1 MKMKLKD
8 SLQSSRTHAIA
19 YALLRGSIG
28 ILLTINGCN
37 TWQALHDGS
46 IQDFPDPIGVG
57 SEFSLYLVIFAE
69 LICGLAIALGLFTRL
84 ASLPVM
90 MTFIV
95 AVFLVHGNDP
105 FDVKQP
111 AILYLVA
118 SLYFIVKGS
127 GIFSLDRSIAPYLAK
142 KEQRK

>member
-1 MKMKLKD
+1 MKFKA

-19 YALLRGSIG
+19 YALLRVSIG

-37 TWQALHDGS
+37 TWQALPDGS
-46 IQDFPDPIGVG
+46 FHDFPDPIGVG
-57 SEFSLYLVIFAE
+57 SALSFYLVIFSE
-69 LICGLAIALGLFTRL
+69 LICGLAIALGLLTRL

-111 AILYLVA
+111 AILYLLA

-127 GIFSLDRSIAPYLAK
+127 GLFSLDRSIALYLAK
-142 KEQRK
+142 KQRR

>member
-1 MKMKLKD
+1 MKFKEN
-8 SLQSSRTHAIA
+8 LQSSHTHAIA
-19 YALLRGSIG
+19 YVLLRVSIG
-28 ILLTINGCN
+28 ILLTINGYN
-37 TWQALHDGS
+37 TWQALADSS

-57 SEFSLYLVIFAE
+57 SEFSFYLVIFAE
-69 LICGLAIALGLFTRL
+69 LICGLAIALGLLTRL

-95 AVFLVHGNDP
+95 AVFLIHGNDP

-111 AILYLVA
+111 AILYLIA

-127 GIFSLDRSIAPYLAK
+127 GLFSLDRYIELYLSK
-142 KEQRK
+142 KEQHK

>member
-1 MKMKLKD
+1 MAFKN
-8 SLQSSRTHAIA
+8 SLQSSRAHAIG
-19 YALLRGSIG
+19 YALLRGTIG
-28 ILLTINGCN
+28 ILLTINGWN
-37 TWQALHDGS
+37 TWKSLPDGT
-46 IQDFPDPIGVG
+46 IHDFPDPIGVG
-57 SEFSLYLVIFAE
+57 SALSFYLVIFAE
-69 LICGLAIALGLFTRL
+69 LICGLAITLGLLTRL
-84 ASLPVM
+84 ASVPVM

-127 GIFSLDRSIAPYLAK
+127 GLFSLDRSIALYLAK
-142 KEQRK
+142 KRST